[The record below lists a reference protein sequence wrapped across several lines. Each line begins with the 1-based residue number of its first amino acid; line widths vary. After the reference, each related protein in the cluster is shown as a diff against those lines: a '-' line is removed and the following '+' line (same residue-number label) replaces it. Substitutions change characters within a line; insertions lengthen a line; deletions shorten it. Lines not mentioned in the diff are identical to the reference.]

1 MERYIDADALYKKIF
16 PMGVVDK
23 RQYSINAKV
32 VAEAIDKTPTANVA
46 PREEVDRLRF
56 NLKAV
61 LDERAVDKAEVA
73 IEIFEEISRHLC
85 YLSDDDID
93 AIRKRIGI
101 QEKRY
106 TEDNQ

>member
-1 MERYIDADALYKKIF
+1 MRKEKQIEEMASDIEQSGMLDSLSRCRI
-16 PMGVVDK
+16 
-23 RQYSINAKV
+23 
-32 VAEAIDKTPTANVA
+32 VAEELYFKGYRNQ
-46 PREEVDRLRF
+46 
-56 NLKAV
+56 KAV

-106 TEDNQ
+106 TEDKK